1 MNLERLT
8 NKILTK
14 ARNDPWDYCGLDSF
28 CTRDCFK
35 PTPCELPK
43 VIDRLAEIED
53 ILGDDYDLDH
63 LRELV
68 EADRNGKSVAN
79 CKHVF
84 VYDEVRSRT
93 VCQKCGYVLTAE
105 DKQRICKEGLELLEA
120 EEREAAEAALKGE
133 RDG

>member
-1 MNLERLT
+1 MERLT

-63 LRELV
+63 LRDLV
-68 EADRNGKSVAN
+68 GSDRNGKSVAN

-84 VYDEVRSRT
+84 VYDEVHSRP

-120 EEREAAEAALKGE
+120 ESCEATAALKGE
-133 RDG
+133 RNG